1 MSQRSQLVMVLESD
15 QVDLNQATQ
24 VACGDKTLDLQLLEA
39 LYRRST
45 PGQDSAQ
52 ARPVLNSGF
61 RSPCACL
68 RRSTSRGGPS

>member
-24 VACGDKTLDLQLLEA
+24 VACGDETLDRQLLEA
-39 LYRRST
+39 LCRRST

-52 ARPVLNSGF
+52 ARAHVEFGLSITM
-61 RSPCACL
+61 CL
-68 RRSTSRGGPS
+68 SETISEPWVA